1 VSSIEGRLGVP
12 AAVATSAAPPLR
24 IDPLTL
30 VVAAGLLIYPL
41 VASPFF
47 TYQVGGYSLIL
58 GTIALSLTVLAG
70 YGGMVSLA
78 QMSVAGVAAY
88 MVAVLGQNSAGL
100 GLGWPWWIAVP
111 LALSIGV
118 LSAVG
123 IGLLAIRTAGIYTI
137 MITLAIGM
145 AFFLFVQQNYL
156 IFNGHSGFAGIA
168 PPVLFGVNWRDPVP
182 FYYLAL
188 AVALICY
195 AAVLYGARST
205 FGLSL
210 QAIRDNPRRMRA
222 LGFNVEAHRV
232 AAYAVAG
239 LVAALA
245 GVLLVWF
252 DGRISPGTIGV
263 DRLIDI
269 LVIAIVGGLRHP
281 AGAFIGAVFF
291 VLLSTFATDI
301 VGAERFNTLIGIVFL
316 AIVLFSPDGL
326 LGLWEKARRALS
338 NTGSGA

>member
-1 VSSIEGRLGVP
+1 MSSIEGRLGIP
-12 AAVATSAAPPLR
+12 GATGAAPPLR
-24 IDPLTL
+24 IDPVTL
-30 VVAAGLLIYPL
+30 VAAAGLLVYPL

-47 TYQVGGYSLIL
+47 TYQVGAYALIL

-78 QMSVAGVAAY
+78 QMSVAGLAGY
-88 MVAVLGQNSAGL
+88 MVAILGQNSAGL
-100 GLGWPWWIAVP
+100 GLGWPWWIATP
-111 LALSIGV
+111 LALVIGT
-118 LSAVG
+118 LSSVG
-123 IGLLAIRTAGIYTI
+123 VGLLAIRTAGIYTI

-145 AFFLFVQQNYL
+145 AFYLFAQQNYL

-168 PPVLFGVNWRDPVP
+168 PPTLFGVSWRDPLP
-182 FYYLAL
+182 FYYLTL
-188 AVALICY
+188 AIAVLCY
-195 AAVLYGARST
+195 AGVIYASRST

-222 LGFNVEAHRV
+222 LGFDVEAHRV
-232 AAYAVAG
+232 AAYAGAG
-239 LVAALA
+239 FIAALA

-269 LVIAIVGGLRHP
+269 LVIAIVGGIRHP
-281 AGAFIGAVFF
+281 AGAFLGAIFF

-301 VGAERFNTLIGIVFL
+301 VGAERFNTLIGVLFL

-338 NTGSGA
+338 TKGSGA

>member
-1 VSSIEGRLGVP
+1 MSTVEGRLSVP
-12 AAVATSAAPPLR
+12 APGVAASAPFSV
-24 IDPLTL
+24 DPLI
-30 VVAAGLLIYPL
+30 VAVAAGLLIYPL
-41 VASPFF
+41 VATPFF
-47 TYQVGGYSLIL
+47 TFQVGGYSLIL

-78 QMSVAGVAAY
+78 QMSVAGVAGY
-88 MVAVLGQNSAGL
+88 MVAVLGENSASL
-100 GLGWPWWIAVP
+100 GLGWPWWVAVP
-111 LALSIGV
+111 LALVIGV
-118 LSAVG
+118 LSAIG
-123 IGLLAIRTAGIYTI
+123 TGLLAIRTAGIYTI

-145 AFFLFVQQNYL
+145 AFFLFVQQNYA

-168 PPVLFGVNWRDPVP
+168 PPVLFGVTWRDPIP

-188 AVALICY
+188 VVAALCY
-195 AAVLYGARST
+195 AAVLYGSRST
-205 FGLSL
+205 FGLAL
-210 QAIRDNPRRMRA
+210 QAIRDNPRRMRT

-239 LVAALA
+239 AIASLA

-252 DGRISPGTIGV
+252 DGRISPGTVGV

-281 AGAFIGAVFF
+281 AGAFLGALFF

-338 NTGSGA
+338 NAGSGI

>member
-1 VSSIEGRLGVP
+1 
-12 AAVATSAAPPLR
+12 
-24 IDPLTL
+24 
-30 VVAAGLLIYPL
+30 AG
-41 VASPFF
+41 
-47 TYQVGGYSLIL
+47 
-58 GTIALSLTVLAG
+58 
-70 YGGMVSLA
+70 
-78 QMSVAGVAAY
+78 
-88 MVAVLGQNSAGL
+88 
-100 GLGWPWWIAVP
+100 P

-145 AFFLFVQQNYL
+145 AFFLFVQQNYA

-188 AVALICY
+188 AVAVICY
-195 AAVLYGARST
+195 AAVLYGAHST

-239 LVAALA
+239 LVAAL
-245 GVLLVWF
+245 
-252 DGRISPGTIGV
+252 
-263 DRLIDI
+263 
-269 LVIAIVGGLRHP
+269 
-281 AGAFIGAVFF
+281 
-291 VLLSTFATDI
+291 
-301 VGAERFNTLIGIVFL
+301 
-316 AIVLFSPDGL
+316 
-326 LGLWEKARRALS
+326 
-338 NTGSGA
+338 SG